1 MNFKFLP
8 NAITLLNL
16 FLGCIIILLLIENNI
31 EVKYIFI
38 ISLICMILDFMDG
51 YIARKLNAKSEIGLH
66 LDSLADMISFGL
78 VPGIILYNLFLNAPS
93 SSVGSISS
101 SFIPFMGFL
110 ITLCSAY
117 RLAKFNTLKSNS
129 KYFKGLPTPAN
140 TLLIYSFSI
149 ISSDNGV
156 ISGIILDYNV
166 LVFITI
172 ISGFLLVSNLKLLSF
187 KFSSLKF
194 KGNRRRFL
202 LIFISIPLI
211 LILGIYAVPL
221 IIAIYIIIS
230 IITFYKLKF

>member
-16 FLGCIIILLLIENNI
+16 FLGCVIILLLIENNI

-38 ISLICMILDFMDG
+38 ISLICMILDFLDG
-51 YIARKLNAKSEIGLH
+51 YIARKLNAKSEIGLQ

-78 VPGIILYNLFLNAPS
+78 VPGIILYNLFLNAQS

-101 SFIPFMGFL
+101 SFIPFTGFL
-110 ITLCSAY
+110 ITLSSAY

-221 IIAIYIIIS
+221 IISIYIIIS

>member
-8 NAITLLNL
+8 NTITLLNL

-38 ISLICMILDFMDG
+38 ISLICIFLDFLDG
-51 YIARKLNAKSEIGLH
+51 YIARKLNAKSEIGLQ

-101 SFIPFMGFL
+101 SFIPFTGFL

-149 ISSDNGV
+149 ISLDNGV
-156 ISGIILDYNV
+156 ISSIILDYNV

-221 IIAIYIIIS
+221 IISIYIIIS

>member
-8 NAITLLNL
+8 NTITLLNL
-16 FLGCIIILLLIENNI
+16 FLGCIIVLLLIENNI

-38 ISLICMILDFMDG
+38 ISLICVVLDFLDG
-51 YIARKLNAKSEIGLH
+51 YIARKLNAKSEIGLQ

-78 VPGIILYNLFLNAPS
+78 VPGIILYNLFLNAS
-93 SSVGSISS
+93 SSYVGSISS
-101 SFIPFMGFL
+101 SFIPFTGFL

-140 TLLIYSFSI
+140 TLLIYSLSI
-149 ISSDNGV
+149 ISLDNGV
-156 ISGIILDYNV
+156 ISSIILDYNV

-187 KFSSLKF
+187 KFSSFKF

-202 LIFISIPLI
+202 LIFISIPLT

-221 IIAIYIIIS
+221 IISIYIIIS

>member
-117 RLAKFNTLKSNS
+117 RLAKFNSLKSNS

>member
-38 ISLICMILDFMDG
+38 ISLICMVLDFLDG

-101 SFIPFMGFL
+101 SFVPFAGFL

-149 ISSDNGV
+149 ISLDNGV
-156 ISGIILDYNV
+156 ISSIILDYNV
-166 LVFITI
+166 LIFITI

-187 KFSSLKF
+187 KFSSFKF

-221 IIAIYIIIS
+221 IISVYIIIS

>member
-31 EVKYIFI
+31 EVKYIFT
-38 ISLICMILDFMDG
+38 ISLICMILDFLDG

-166 LVFITI
+166 LVIITI

>member
-101 SFIPFMGFL
+101 SFIPFTGFL

-166 LVFITI
+166 LVIITI

>member
-1 MNFKFLP
+1 
-8 NAITLLNL
+8 
-16 FLGCIIILLLIENNI
+16 
-31 EVKYIFI
+31 
-38 ISLICMILDFMDG
+38 MILDFMDG